1 MAALTDIWC
10 DVVRLRQGMHNTHRR
25 MLGDILRPLNAILYS
40 GENPIDLATPTAYT
54 VKFQMEGETNG
65 TSEIADTATGI
76 SIQPTATFTGA
87 TTDWLTAN
95 NHGLKDG
102 DQLILS
108 STTTLPAGLATSTR
122 YYVRDPEPNRFKLS
136 LSPNGSL
143 IDVTDTGTGTHSY
156 YVVGSVQYTFL
167 AGGNDTVGRYA
178 AWFTLTSTTVQT
190 VPVSRTGLI
199 VEILALGN

>member
-1 MAALTDIWC
+1 MSQPIASVCRGKQLTLSAALAKLTMGKRWIAVPVRGGTVELWQC
-10 DVVRLRQGMHNTHRR
+10 DQGSFVEARR
-25 MLGDILRPLNAILYS
+25 SPRIGAANA
-40 GENPIDLATPTAYT
+40 
-54 VKFQMEGETNG
+54 VK
-65 TSEIADTATGI
+65 A
-76 SIQPTATFTGA
+76 
-87 TTDWLTAN
+87 L
-95 NHGLKDG
+95 GLKDG
-102 DQLILS
+102 DQLILTT
-108 STTTLPAGLATSTR
+108 TTTLPAGLTTSTR